1 MTSLDDPPGRA
12 VETFWAV
19 LKPTTSKPR
28 MSKLHLAYSRS
39 EPHSWVEATDRDL
52 LLAVAAD
59 DETAFD
65 ALMRRKTAPLMQLA
79 YRMLNDREEAR
90 DVVQVTFLR
99 VWSHRS
105 RYDRRWS
112 PNPWLY
118 RIATN
123 LAIDQLRARRSRQR
137 ASEPMRL
144 HLRRVADARSR
155 GDLGRLGGK
164 EVRGI
169 LEELAG
175 ELSERQR
182 AVFLLREVEGLAS
195 PEVARIL
202 GCKSSTVRNH
212 LFAARRIL
220 RRELIRRYPEYAARA
235 VPTEEAT

>member
-1 MTSLDDPPGRA
+1 M
-12 VETFWAV
+12 
-19 LKPTTSKPR
+19 SKPY
-28 MSKLHLAYSRS
+28 LAYSR
-39 EPHSWVEATDRDL
+39 PAARSWAEATDREM

-65 ALMRRKTAPLMQLA
+65 ALMARKTPPLMQLA
-79 YRMLNDREEAR
+79 YRMLGDHEEAR

-99 VWSHRS
+99 AWSHRS
-105 RYDRRWS
+105 RYDPRWS
-112 PNPWLY
+112 PNTWLY

-123 LAIDQLRARRSRQR
+123 LAIDQLRARRSRQQ

-144 HLRRVADARSR
+144 HLRRVADARGS
-155 GDLGRLGGK
+155 GDLGRLGSK

-169 LEELAG
+169 LEELAA

-220 RRELIRRYPEYAARA
+220 RRELASRYPEYAQRGAR
-235 VPTEEAT
+235 EEPS

>member
-1 MTSLDDPPGRA
+1 M
-12 VETFWAV
+12 
-19 LKPTTSKPR
+19 SKPY
-28 MSKLHLAYSRS
+28 LAYSR
-39 EPHSWVEATDRDL
+39 PAARDWAEATDREL

-59 DETAFD
+59 DESAFD
-65 ALMRRKTAPLMQLA
+65 ALMARKTPPLMQLA
-79 YRMLNDREEAR
+79 FRMLGDREEAR

-99 VWSHRS
+99 AWSHRAS
-105 RYDRRWS
+105 YDRRWS
-112 PNPWLY
+112 PNTWLY

-123 LAIDQLRARRSRQR
+123 LAIDQLRARQSRLR

-144 HLRRVADARSR
+144 HLRRVADAGRR

-220 RRELIRRYPEYAARA
+220 RRELARRYPEYAAAGRRSR
-235 VPTEEAT
+235 ESS

>member
-1 MTSLDDPPGRA
+1 M
-12 VETFWAV
+12 
-19 LKPTTSKPR
+19 K
-28 MSKLHLAYSRS
+28 
-39 EPHSWVEATDRDL
+39 
-52 LLAVAAD
+52 
-59 DETAFD
+59 
-65 ALMRRKTAPLMQLA
+65 RKTPPLLQLA
-79 YRMLNDREEAR
+79 FRMLGDREEAR

-99 VWSHRS
+99 AWSHRA

-112 PNPWLY
+112 PNTWLY

-144 HLRRVADARSR
+144 HLRRVADAGRR
-155 GDLGRLGGK
+155 GELGRLGGQ

-182 AVFLLREVEGLAS
+182 AVFMLREVEGLAS

-220 RRELIRRYPEYAARA
+220 RRELARRYPEYAAAGPRR
-235 VPTEEAT
+235 EERS

>member
-1 MTSLDDPPGRA
+1 
-12 VETFWAV
+12 V
-19 LKPTTSKPR
+19 SKPY
-28 MSKLHLAYSRS
+28 LAYSR
-39 EPHSWVEATDRDL
+39 PDVRLWAEATDREL
-52 LLAVAAD
+52 LLAVAGD
-59 DETAFD
+59 DEGAFD
-65 ALMRRKTAPLMQLA
+65 ALMTRKTPPLMQLA
-79 YRMLNDREEAR
+79 YRMLGDREEAR

-112 PNPWLY
+112 PNTWLY

-137 ASEPMRL
+137 ASEPMRF
-144 HLRRVADARSR
+144 HLRRVADARGR

-164 EVRGI
+164 EVKGI

-195 PEVARIL
+195 PEVAQIL

-220 RRELIRRYPEYAARA
+220 RHELARRYPEYAAHRA
-235 VPTEEAT
+235 SSEETS

>member
-1 MTSLDDPPGRA
+1 M
-12 VETFWAV
+12 
-19 LKPTTSKPR
+19 SKPY
-28 MSKLHLAYSRS
+28 LAYSR
-39 EPHSWVEATDRDL
+39 PQARSWSEATDREL
-52 LLAVAAD
+52 LLAVASD
-59 DETAFD
+59 DESAFD
-65 ALMRRKTAPLMQLA
+65 ALMARKTPPLLQLA
-79 YRMLNDREEAR
+79 YRMLGDREEAR

-99 VWSHRS
+99 VWSHRA

-112 PNPWLY
+112 PNTWLY

-137 ASEPMRL
+137 ASEPIRL
-144 HLRRVADARSR
+144 HLRRVADARSC
-155 GDLGRLGGK
+155 GDLGRLGRQ

-175 ELSERQR
+175 KLSERQR

-220 RRELIRRYPEYAARA
+220 RRELARRYPEYAAGVA
-235 VPTEEAT
+235 PQESS

>member
-1 MTSLDDPPGRA
+1 M
-12 VETFWAV
+12 
-19 LKPTTSKPR
+19 SKPY
-28 MSKLHLAYSRS
+28 LAYSR
-39 EPHSWVEATDRDL
+39 PDARPWAEATDRDL
-52 LLAVAAD
+52 LLAVAED
-59 DETAFD
+59 DEAAFD
-65 ALMRRKTAPLMQLA
+65 VLMTRKTAPLMQLA
-79 YRMLNDREEAR
+79 YRMLGDREEAR
-90 DVVQVTFLR
+90 DVVQVAFLR
-99 VWSHRS
+99 VWTHRA

-112 PNPWLY
+112 PNTWLY

-137 ASEPMRL
+137 ASEPIRL
-144 HLRRVADARSR
+144 HLRRVADASSL
-155 GDLGRLGGK
+155 GDLGRLGRK

-220 RRELIRRYPEYAARA
+220 RRELARRYPEYAARGGRG
-235 VPTEEAT
+235 EEGP

>member
-1 MTSLDDPPGRA
+1 
-12 VETFWAV
+12 V
-19 LKPTTSKPR
+19 SKPY
-28 MSKLHLAYSRS
+28 LAYSR
-39 EPHSWVEATDRDL
+39 PAADSWAEATDREL
-52 LLAVAAD
+52 LLAVAGD

-65 ALMRRKTAPLMQLA
+65 ALMTRKTPALMQLA
-79 YRMLNDREEAR
+79 CRMLGDREEAR
-90 DVVQVTFLR
+90 DVVQVAFLR
-99 VWSHRS
+99 AWTHRR

-112 PNPWLY
+112 PNTWLY

-123 LAIDQLRARRSRQR
+123 LAIDQLRTRRSRQR
-137 ASEPMRL
+137 VSEPMRL
-144 HLRRVADARSR
+144 HLRRAADASCR
-155 GDLGRLGGK
+155 GELGRLGGQ
-164 EVRGI
+164 EVQAI

-220 RRELIRRYPEYAARA
+220 RRELARRYPEYAIRETP
-235 VPTEEAT
+235 VEERS

>member
-1 MTSLDDPPGRA
+1 M
-12 VETFWAV
+12 
-19 LKPTTSKPR
+19 SKPY
-28 MSKLHLAYSRS
+28 LAYTRPEARS
-39 EPHSWVEATDRDL
+39 WTEASDREL
-52 LLAVAAD
+52 LLAIAAD

-65 ALMRRKTAPLMQLA
+65 ALMARKTAPLMHLA
-79 YRMLNDREEAR
+79 QRMLGDREEAR

-112 PNPWLY
+112 PNTWIY
-118 RIATN
+118 RITTN

-144 HLRRVADARSR
+144 HLRRVADARR
-155 GDLGRLGGK
+155 GGDLGRLGGK

-220 RRELIRRYPEYAARA
+220 RRELARRYPEYAAHA
-235 VPTEEAT
+235 PAEEAP

>member
-1 MTSLDDPPGRA
+1 M
-12 VETFWAV
+12 
-19 LKPTTSKPR
+19 SKPY
-28 MSKLHLAYSRS
+28 LAYSR
-39 EPHSWVEATDRDL
+39 PDARSWAEASDREL
-52 LLAVAAD
+52 LLAVAEG

-65 ALMRRKTAPLMQLA
+65 ALMTRKTPPLLQLA
-79 YRMLNDREEAR
+79 YRVLGDREEAR

-99 VWSHRS
+99 VWNHRR

-112 PNPWLY
+112 PNTWLY

-144 HLRRVADARSR
+144 HLRRVADASSR

-175 ELSERQR
+175 ELSDRQR

-220 RRELIRRYPEYAARA
+220 RRELAHRYPEYAGRGRRG
-235 VPTEEAT
+235 EEGS

>member
-1 MTSLDDPPGRA
+1 MT
-12 VETFWAV
+12 
-19 LKPTTSKPR
+19 KPY
-28 MSKLHLAYSRS
+28 LAYSR
-39 EPHSWVEATDRDL
+39 PDARSWAEATDRQL
-52 LLAVAAD
+52 LLAVAD
-59 DETAFD
+59 GDEAAFD
-65 ALMRRKTAPLMQLA
+65 ALMTRKTPPLMQLA
-79 YRMLNDREEAR
+79 YRILGDREEAR

-99 VWSHRS
+99 VWTHRA

-112 PNPWLY
+112 PNTWLY

-144 HLRRVADARSR
+144 HLRRAADARSR

-164 EVRGI
+164 EVRAI

-175 ELSERQR
+175 ELSDRQR

-220 RRELIRRYPEYAARA
+220 RRELARRYPEYAARA
-235 VPTEEAT
+235 APREGAP

>member
-1 MTSLDDPPGRA
+1 M
-12 VETFWAV
+12 
-19 LKPTTSKPR
+19 SKPY
-28 MSKLHLAYSRS
+28 LAYSSPQARS
-39 EPHSWVEATDRDL
+39 WAEASDREL
-52 LLAVAAD
+52 LLAIAAAD
-59 DETAFD
+59 EAAFD
-65 ALMRRKTAPLMQLA
+65 ALMARKTAPLMQLA
-79 YRMLNDREEAR
+79 HRMLGDREEAR

-105 RYDRRWS
+105 RYDRRWA
-112 PNPWLY
+112 PNTWLY

-137 ASEPMRL
+137 ASEPIRL
-144 HLRRVADARSR
+144 HLSRVADARSG

-164 EVRGI
+164 EVQGI
-169 LEELAG
+169 LEELAA

-220 RRELIRRYPEYAARA
+220 RRELARRYPEYAAHA
-235 VPTEEAT
+235 APAEEAP

>member
-1 MTSLDDPPGRA
+1 
-12 VETFWAV
+12 
-19 LKPTTSKPR
+19 
-28 MSKLHLAYSRS
+28 MSTPYLAYSR
-39 EPHSWVEATDRDL
+39 PDARSWAEASDREL
-52 LLAVAAD
+52 LLAIGGD
-59 DETAFD
+59 DESAFN
-65 ALMRRKTAPLMQLA
+65 ALMARKTPPLLQLA
-79 YRMLNDREEAR
+79 YRMLGDREEAR

-99 VWSHRS
+99 VWSHRA

-112 PNPWLY
+112 PNTWLY

-137 ASEPMRL
+137 ATEPMRSHL
-144 HLRRVADARSR
+144 HRVADERSR
-155 GDLGRLGGK
+155 GDLGRLGSK
-164 EVRGI
+164 EVKGI

-195 PEVARIL
+195 PEVAHIL

-220 RRELIRRYPEYAARA
+220 RRELARRYPEYAAR
-235 VPTEEAT
+235 PTPGKETS

>member
-1 MTSLDDPPGRA
+1 
-12 VETFWAV
+12 V
-19 LKPTTSKPR
+19 SKPY
-28 MSKLHLAYSRS
+28 LAYSRP
-39 EPHSWVEATDRDL
+39 EAGSWSDATDREL
-52 LLAVAAD
+52 LLAIAD
-59 DETAFD
+59 ADEGAFD
-65 ALMRRKTAPLMQLA
+65 ALMVRKTPPLMHLA

-99 VWSHRS
+99 VWSHRA

-112 PNPWLY
+112 PNTWLY

-144 HLRRVADARSR
+144 HLRRVADARSH

-164 EVRGI
+164 EVKGI

-195 PEVARIL
+195 PEVAQIL
-202 GCKSSTVRNH
+202 GCKASTVRNH
-212 LFAARRIL
+212 LFAARRVL
-220 RRELIRRYPEYAARA
+220 RRELASRYPEYAARA
-235 VPTEEAT
+235 SSTEETS

>member
-1 MTSLDDPPGRA
+1 
-12 VETFWAV
+12 V
-19 LKPTTSKPR
+19 SKPY
-28 MSKLHLAYSRS
+28 LAYSR
-39 EPHSWVEATDRDL
+39 PEARIWAEASDRDL
-52 LLAVAAD
+52 LLAIAGD
-59 DETAFD
+59 DEGAFD
-65 ALMRRKTAPLMQLA
+65 ALMVRKTPPLMQLA
-79 YRMLNDREEAR
+79 YRMLGDREEAR

-99 VWSHRS
+99 AWSHRT

-112 PNPWLY
+112 PNTWLY

-123 LAIDQLRARRSRQR
+123 LAIDQLRSRQSRQR

-144 HLRRVADARSR
+144 HLRRVADAGSR

-182 AVFLLREVEGLAS
+182 SVFLLREVEGLAS

-220 RRELIRRYPEYAARA
+220 RRELARRYPEYAGHPPRA
-235 VPTEEAT
+235 EETS

>member
-1 MTSLDDPPGRA
+1 M
-12 VETFWAV
+12 
-19 LKPTTSKPR
+19 SKPY
-28 MSKLHLAYSRS
+28 LAYSR
-39 EPHSWVEATDRDL
+39 PDARPWAEATDREL
-52 LLAVAAD
+52 LLAVAAG
-59 DETAFD
+59 DEAAFD
-65 ALMRRKTAPLMQLA
+65 ALMTRKTGPLMQLA
-79 YRMLNDREEAR
+79 YRMLGDREEAR
-90 DVVQVTFLR
+90 DVVQVAFLR
-99 VWSHRS
+99 VWTHRA

-112 PNPWLY
+112 PNTWLY

-144 HLRRVADARSR
+144 HLRRVADASSR

-164 EVRGI
+164 EVRAI
-169 LEELAG
+169 LEELAA

-220 RRELIRRYPEYAARA
+220 RRELARRYPEYAARGGA
-235 VPTEEAT
+235 CEEGS

>member
-1 MTSLDDPPGRA
+1 M
-12 VETFWAV
+12 
-19 LKPTTSKPR
+19 SKPY
-28 MSKLHLAYSRS
+28 LAYSRP
-39 EPHSWVEATDRDL
+39 EVPSWTEATDREL
-52 LLAVAAD
+52 LLAIAGD
-59 DETAFD
+59 DESAFD
-65 ALMRRKTAPLMQLA
+65 TLMARKTPPLMHLA
-79 YRMLNDREEAR
+79 YRMLGDREEAR
-90 DVVQVTFLR
+90 DVVQVAFLR
-99 VWSHRS
+99 VWNHRS

-112 PNPWLY
+112 PNTWLY

-144 HLRRVADARSR
+144 HLRRVADARHR

-164 EVRGI
+164 EVKGI

-220 RRELIRRYPEYAARA
+220 RRELVRRYPEYAARPA
-235 VPTEEAT
+235 KTEETT

>member
-1 MTSLDDPPGRA
+1 VSTPY
-12 VETFWAV
+12 
-19 LKPTTSKPR
+19 
-28 MSKLHLAYSRS
+28 LAYSR
-39 EPHSWVEATDRDL
+39 PDARSWAEANDREL
-52 LLAVAAD
+52 LLAIAGD
-59 DETAFD
+59 DEGAFN
-65 ALMRRKTAPLMQLA
+65 ALMARKTPPLMQLA
-79 YRMLNDREEAR
+79 YRMLGDREEAR
-90 DVVQVTFLR
+90 DVVQVAFLR

-112 PNPWLY
+112 PNTWLY

-144 HLRRVADARSR
+144 HLRRVADATSR

-220 RRELIRRYPEYAARA
+220 RRELARRYPEYAGRSARA
-235 VPTEEAT
+235 EETS